1 MDEKDKNELAEKVEA
16 FAREKEKREI
26 EAVNIFEKKK
36 QEIATVEQPKDEK
49 SELIEGMFKDGIK
62 YQVANNEDLQNK
74 VLETAKTYTETKM
87 QVIQTNVDTEHKEAV
102 FNNKKDACESYGFN
116 EKTTPI
122 WATKFMAIGYSIMLA
137 IWLFIGSFTFMPV
150 IFVAKK
156 ISVGLKKTWI
166 AVLFA
171 ILIYLGV
178 VLSPLLIALIPHL

>member
-1 MDEKDKNELAEKVEA
+1 MDEKDLDQMQADLNNKKMEVQ
-16 FAREKEKREI
+16 
-26 EAVNIFEKKK
+26 AVNIFEKRK
-36 QEIATVEQPKDEK
+36 QEIATQEIPKTDEK
-49 SELIEGMFKDGIK
+49 NELIEGMFKDGIK
-62 YQVANNEDLQNK
+62 YQVANNKELQDK
-74 VLETAKTYTETKM
+74 VLDTAKTYTETKM

-122 WATKFMAIGYSIMLA
+122 WATTFMAIGYSIMLA

-156 ISVGLKKTWI
+156 IAVGLKKTWI

-178 VLSPLLIALIPHL
+178 VLLPLLIALIPHS

>member
-1 MDEKDKNELAEKVEA
+1 MDEKGLDQMQADLDKKKMEVQ
-16 FAREKEKREI
+16 
-26 EAVNIFEKKK
+26 AVNIFEKRK
-36 QEIATVEQPKDEK
+36 QEIATQEPPKVDERN
-49 SELIEGMFKDGIK
+49 ELIEGMFKDGIK
-62 YQVANNEDLQNK
+62 YQVANNKELQDK
-74 VLETAKTYTETKM
+74 VLDTAKTYTETKM

-102 FNNKKDACESYGFN
+102 FNNKKDVCESYGFN

-122 WATKFMAIGYSIMLA
+122 WATTFMAIGYSIMLA

-178 VLSPLLIALIPHL
+178 VLLPLLIALIPHS

>member
-1 MDEKDKNELAEKVEA
+1 MDEKGLDQMQADLDKKKMEVQ
-16 FAREKEKREI
+16 
-26 EAVNIFEKKK
+26 AVNIFEKRK
-36 QEIATVEQPKDEK
+36 QEIATQEPPKVDEK
-49 SELIEGMFKDGIK
+49 NELIEGMFKDGIK
-62 YQVANNEDLQNK
+62 YQVANNKELQDK
-74 VLETAKTYTETKM
+74 VLDTAKTYTETKM

-178 VLSPLLIALIPHL
+178 VLLPLIIALIPHL